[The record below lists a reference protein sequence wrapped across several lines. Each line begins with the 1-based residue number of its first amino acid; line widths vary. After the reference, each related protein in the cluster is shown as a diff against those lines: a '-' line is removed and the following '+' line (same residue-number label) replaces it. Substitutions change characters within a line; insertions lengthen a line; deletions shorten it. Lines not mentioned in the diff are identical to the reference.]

1 MPKIGK
7 FNPLSLLTNKLK
19 PKTEE
24 PKMRKP
30 GSGRFQ
36 GVMSPFKSM
45 NKLNQNFSPFGNIM
59 KKRGK

>member
-19 PKTEE
+19 PKAEE

-30 GSGRFQ
+30 GTGLMQ
-36 GVMSPFKSM
+36 GAPSPFKSM
-45 NKLNQNFSPFGNIM
+45 GGLNKTFSPFGSIM
-59 KKRGK
+59 KKRDK